1 MKRYLDVYSD
11 SSVIGFSS
19 EDLLHITD
27 LYAQAVEKWSY
38 TTKKLLFYNND
49 SCNSILPGLKR
60 QIDLYANFLA
70 NVAELAR
77 SKWTE
82 FNLKM
87 MGIGFSI
94 MLVSVF
100 IHILAIKRVKK
111 QYGISFSSSGDS
123 KTSFGLL
130 FSCFIVLIRAC
141 SLLSN
146 SYICKFQ
153 VKPST
158 AICCIVHA
166 QC

>member
-1 MKRYLDVYSD
+1 MKRYIDVYSA

-27 LYAQAVEKWSY
+27 LYAQAAEKWSL
-38 TTKKLLFYNND
+38 TTKSLLLYKNE
-49 SCNSILPGLKR
+49 SSNSVLPALKR
-60 QIDLYANFLA
+60 QIDVYSNFLA

-82 FNLKM
+82 FNLM
-87 MGIGFSI
+87 MMSIGFSI

-111 QYGISFSSSGDS
+111 QYDISFTSSGES
-123 KTSFGLL
+123 ETSFGLL
-130 FSCFIVLIRAC
+130 FSCFIVVIRAC
-141 SLLSN
+141 SFFSN
-146 SYICKFQ
+146 SYICKFH
-153 VKPST
+153 VKSST
-158 AICCIVHA
+158 AICCIFCA